1 MCYSCYEAPDSFL
14 PDFKNVSRIRLEVG
28 SEPFPGL
35 KLLQLRGRGGFAEVW
50 EALDK
55 QGRQIAV
62 KFMETRNS
70 ASSVKEMRIIQAIQ
84 KLSHRYLLRINHV
97 WSIPQ
102 YIVVAMELADGS
114 MLDLM
119 DAYQTEYRSPP
130 PPELILRYMRQA
142 AEGLDF
148 LNARQHQFDGRP
160 VSFIHCDVK
169 PSNLLLVG
177 DTLKLA
183 DFGLATTM
191 DGRQASYDR
200 AGTPDFAAPEVHGG
214 GLADSSDQYSF
225 AVTYYYLRTGR
236 LPFPTPAGKFQREF
250 SISRPAADLSGVRPG
265 ERWVLGRA
273 LEMDPT
279 ARWPSCTAMMTAL
292 TDTFKVGGRSTH
304 SLKLP
309 GASTEPPKPAPTR
322 G

>member
-1 MCYSCYEAPDSFL
+1 
-14 PDFKNVSRIRLEVG
+14 VSRIRLEVG

-50 EALDK
+50 EALD
-55 QGRQIAV
+55 QHGRRIAV

-114 MLDLM
+114 LLDLM
-119 DAYQTEYRSPP
+119 DAYLTEFRLPP
-130 PPELILRYMRQA
+130 APELVLRYMRQA

-148 LNARQHQFDGRP
+148 LNARQHQFDGRT

-183 DFGLATTM
+183 DFGLATST
-191 DGRQASYDR
+191 DGRLTAYDR

-214 GLADSSDQYSF
+214 GLADTSDQYSF
-225 AVTYYYLRTGR
+225 AVTYYYLRTGK
-236 LPFPTPAGKFQREF
+236 LPFPTPAGRFQRAYSVNRRE
-250 SISRPAADLSGVRPG
+250 PDLSGVRPG
-265 ERWVLGRA
+265 ERWVLQRA
-273 LEMDPT
+273 LELDPT
-279 ARWPSCTAMMTAL
+279 ARWPSCAAMMAAL
-292 TDTFKVGGRSTH
+292 TDTFKVSGRSAHTI
-304 SLKLP
+304 KLP
-309 GASTEPPKPAPTR
+309 GASTETPKPAPTR